1 MTWRHWQRSC
11 WLRWHDVHVVVDY
24 EGSVSEQFLTT
35 LMSAK
40 SLSAMT
46 WCPRVQP
53 PAMLKQLVNYFNFGN
68 LMKKVKQI
76 FNMNNVRKL
85 HVGLIVNSL
94 AFNYKLVWKYIY
106 ISKCNIFFPLHIAAD
121 EWVLPLRM
129 LWREYNQSSEQ
140 TRGEEEG
147 SQIQR

>member
-1 MTWRHWQRSC
+1 
-11 WLRWHDVHVVVDY
+11 
-24 EGSVSEQFLTT
+24 
-35 LMSAK
+35 
-40 SLSAMT
+40 
-46 WCPRVQP
+46 
-53 PAMLKQLVNYFNFGN
+53 
-68 LMKKVKQI
+68 MKKVKQI